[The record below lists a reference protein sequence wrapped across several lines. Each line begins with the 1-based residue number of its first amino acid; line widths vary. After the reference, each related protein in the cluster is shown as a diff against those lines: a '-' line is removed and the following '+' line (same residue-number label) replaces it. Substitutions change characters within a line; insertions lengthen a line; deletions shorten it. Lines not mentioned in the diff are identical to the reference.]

1 MKTPSPGTSP
11 VKLERIKRSWTQE
24 HLSQLTGL
32 SVRTIQRIESGEG
45 TQAESL
51 RLIAEAMHLQP
62 DALKTTSSRI
72 HFGSPWSSSLKIMT
86 AITLLLLLVTGIS
99 TLWVSPWIFHGI
111 VAMVLLCLAF
121 SVQGYSIKDGVL
133 LIHRTG
139 WSTRY
144 ALPDIREMEI
154 NPNATMGSIRLFGI
168 GGLFACVGLY
178 RNDILG
184 NYYAYITESKNAM
197 VIKMEK
203 RTIVISPDDAAAMLS
218 TIETSLQGI
227 LQQPM
232 E

>member
-1 MKTPSPGTSP
+1 MKSPTPSTSP

-32 SVRTIQRIESGEG
+32 SVRTIQRIENGEG

-51 RLIAEAMHLQP
+51 RLIAEAMHVQP
-62 DALKTTSSRI
+62 EALKTTASRI
-72 HFGSPWSSSLKIMT
+72 HFGSPWSSGLKVMT
-86 AITLLLLLVTGIS
+86 GSTLFLLLITGIS

-111 VAMVLLCLAF
+111 VALVLLCLAF
-121 SVQGYSIKDGVL
+121 AVHGYSVKDGQL

-144 ALPDIREMEI
+144 ALRDIREMEI

-184 NYYAYITESKNAM
+184 NYLAYITESKNAL
-197 VIKMEK
+197 VLKMEK
-203 RTIVISPDDAAAMLS
+203 RTIVVSPDDAPAMLV
-218 TIETSLQGI
+218 TIETCLEGI
-227 LQQPM
+227 LQQPT